1 MVKTNVIR
9 NNGRLSYDDCILM
22 DFNMPIMD
30 GVTATRLIREFLYS
44 EGIQQPIVIGV
55 TGHTEQEYI
64 VEAIQNG
71 VNIVMSKPLDGLR
84 LRAILKKL

>member
-1 MVKTNVIR
+1 MVKANVIR
-9 NNGRLSYDDCILM
+9 NNGRLSYDCILM